1 MQVHASFPPE
11 ERVGIPWSRR
21 DPYKIL
27 FPLCLI
33 CLTLVPIFTSKH
45 KSTEL
50 TETEKVFAKTAFV
63 WVTHRIREGWGYR
76 FGGYMMRNKA
86 SNNATVSATTQTNS
100 RLYCWADTPRLA
112 LSTALSGTGSHT
124 SFTTTVVPVLS
135 GNEFSHWCCCH
146 HSHWKEVIR
155 SLFHHFTSFW
165 VRVIWMAQS
174 RSCVQG
180 AKGSESEHW
189 PFSTSDWR

>member
-1 MQVHASFPPE
+1 MQVHASFPLE
-11 ERVGIPWSRR
+11 ERVGISWLCR
-21 DPYKIL
+21 DPSKIL

-50 TETEKVFAKTAFV
+50 TETEKILAKTAFV
-63 WVTHRIREGWGYR
+63 WVTHRIKEGWGYR

-86 SNNATVSATTQTNS
+86 SNDTTVSATTLQIVLLS
-100 RLYCWADTPRLA
+100 R
-112 LSTALSGTGSHT
+112 HT
-124 SFTTTVVPVLS
+124 QACTVHRSVWNWIAHSFTTTVVPVLS
-135 GNEFSHWCCCH
+135 GNKFSHCCCCH

-180 AKGSESEHW
+180 AKSSESKHW